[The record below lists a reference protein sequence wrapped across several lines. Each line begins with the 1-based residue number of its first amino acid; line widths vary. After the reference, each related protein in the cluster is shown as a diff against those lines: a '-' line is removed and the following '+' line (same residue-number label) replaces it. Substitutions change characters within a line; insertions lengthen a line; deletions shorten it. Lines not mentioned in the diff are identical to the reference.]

1 MSAWSDV
8 VSGSFRGLREARS
21 RVLLH
26 GASRVGRAPVV
37 VGLPKLI
44 NAGSIE
50 IGDDFF
56 FSSSPAPSHMSAA
69 GGRIVIGN
77 GVNISYGAAISAR
90 ELVTI
95 GDGVSIGPFSV
106 IMDSDFHVVG
116 DRSAID
122 EPAAVC
128 IEAGARLGAR
138 VTVLRGSWIGAGAV
152 VLDGSV
158 VSGRVAPGAV
168 VSGVPA
174 RVLTAGGDA
183 TTSEAELP
191 ELVMRVLGLSALPS
205 ASDGPA
211 QIREWDSLGALKLV
225 LALEEAFGISLSEQ
239 ELKSLHSV
247 AELTEAVIAAK
258 ARRGTAREL
267 ESE

>member
-95 GDGVSIGPFSV
+95 GDGVSIGPFSFLS
-106 IMDSDFHVVG
+106 I
-116 DRSAID
+116 IL
-122 EPAAVC
+122 P
-128 IEAGARLGAR
+128 
-138 VTVLRGSWIGAGAV
+138 
-152 VLDGSV
+152 
-158 VSGRVAPGAV
+158 PG
-168 VSGVPA
+168 P
-174 RVLTAGGDA
+174 
-183 TTSEAELP
+183 
-191 ELVMRVLGLSALPS
+191 
-205 ASDGPA
+205 
-211 QIREWDSLGALKLV
+211 
-225 LALEEAFGISLSEQ
+225 
-239 ELKSLHSV
+239 
-247 AELTEAVIAAK
+247 K
-258 ARRGTAREL
+258 ARSKSTGIAFPL
-267 ESE
+267 EAPMSKPS